1 MVELLPC
8 LGLTANTAC
17 HLTYREIELQSCKY
31 FQENNHHHNNNN
43 NNNNTTKT
51 SPVGDSTQVELVKI
65 FLDFCSHL
73 RKNDLVS
80 ALRTITE
87 ISKLSTENFNVLK
100 SLAQRVFLAKFMIFS
115 HIFLCCYEE
124 TKSDVVSLATLSIT
138 AREDVITFIKDTVK
152 SLMDSIKRKST
163 SFFTGSSKNKYQELL
178 DEILHNIYPV
188 YSVCRGYNQPYR
200 VSNSKHRNKSTVYKI
215 HVQEEKYF
223 VTAGDG

>member
-1 MVELLPC
+1 M
-8 LGLTANTAC
+8 
-17 HLTYREIELQSCKY
+17 
-31 FQENNHHHNNNN
+31 
-43 NNNNTTKT
+43 
-51 SPVGDSTQVELVKI
+51 GDSTQVELVKI

>member
-1 MVELLPC
+1 M
-8 LGLTANTAC
+8 
-17 HLTYREIELQSCKY
+17 
-31 FQENNHHHNNNN
+31 
-43 NNNNTTKT
+43 
-51 SPVGDSTQVELVKI
+51 GDSTQVELVKI

-200 VSNSKHRNKSTVYKI
+200 VSKSNANTKCKL
-215 HVQEEKYF
+215 HVCHCRWWLMITSPGPVRGLTCRWTPGIF
-223 VTAGDG
+223 PALRRGVWCCRLVWPCWRTF